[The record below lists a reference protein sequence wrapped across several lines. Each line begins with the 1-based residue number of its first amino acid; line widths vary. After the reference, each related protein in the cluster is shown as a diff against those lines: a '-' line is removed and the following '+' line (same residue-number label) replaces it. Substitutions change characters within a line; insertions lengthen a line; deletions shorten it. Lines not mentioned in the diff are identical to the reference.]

1 MGLWCG
7 MNQVNVCSKGIISEL
22 VGYAVNLFVPE
33 DIPRTQSEFN
43 GSLLTTVMT
52 STLIIQP

>member
-1 MGLWCG
+1 

-22 VGYAVNLFVPE
+22 VGEAVNLFVPE
-33 DIPRTQSEFN
+33 DNPPTQSEFN

-52 STLIIQP
+52 STLII